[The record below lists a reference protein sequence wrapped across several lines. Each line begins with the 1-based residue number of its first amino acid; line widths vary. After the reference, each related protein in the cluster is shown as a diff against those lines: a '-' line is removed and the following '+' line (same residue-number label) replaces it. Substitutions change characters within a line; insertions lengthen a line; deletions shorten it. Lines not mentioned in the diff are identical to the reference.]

1 MPKNHEVLIDHGM
14 IHDYGS
20 LNAVKIQQYLI
31 AIDSWLKNKVCVVN
45 KESIPEWLLKKA
57 EEFKDATAREIFIG
71 MKDVPFNIFID
82 ALCREYNIEPI
93 WILSLIQK
101 EQSALFKSQAPTK
114 FVQDKIVGYGN
125 TENKSVPDKYVGFET
140 ELFASIRQWRKYD
153 GFLEVQK
160 YETHNI
166 RLYDSNDMLARFGY
180 ERYIVASN
188 ASEGKA
194 FLYNPRIEG
203 IANHAAIYAR
213 IFDKCKELKL
223 LIDKYPY

>member
-14 IHDYGS
+14 VHDYGF
-20 LNAVKIQQYLI
+20 LNADGIQKYLV
-31 AIDSWLKNKVCVVN
+31 AIDSWLKDRVCN
-45 KESIPEWLLKKA
+45 PAKIPEWLLKKA
-57 EEFKDATAREIFIG
+57 ESFKDEAAREIFVG
-71 MKDVPFNIFID
+71 KKSVLFSAFID
-82 ALCREYNIEPI
+82 ALCREYDIEPI

-101 EQSALFKSQAPTK
+101 EQSALFKSQAPSE

-140 ELFASIRQWRKYD
+140 ELFAAIRQWRRYD
-153 GFLEVQK
+153 EFLEVK
-160 YETHNI
+160 CFATHNI

-188 ASEGKA
+188 AAEGKA

-213 IFDKCKELKL
+213 VFDKCKELK
-223 LIDKYPY
+223 IFIEKYPY